1 MDRNF
6 EEAKESEKKRAA
18 DMSIFYKQELAKYK
32 EAKQNRQ
39 EALSTA
45 GIDRATTARLSSSVT
60 DDYDQTEAQSEAGG
74 GVHAK
79 LEPRAD
85 AEAGAAEAEKDD
97 IVKKKIREKRKELN
111 AKE

>member
-39 EALSTA
+39 EAFEYCRHRQGDNS
-45 GIDRATTARLSSSVT
+45 
-60 DDYDQTEAQSEAGG
+60 
-74 GVHAK
+74 
-79 LEPRAD
+79 
-85 AEAGAAEAEKDD
+85 
-97 IVKKKIREKRKELN
+97 
-111 AKE
+111 